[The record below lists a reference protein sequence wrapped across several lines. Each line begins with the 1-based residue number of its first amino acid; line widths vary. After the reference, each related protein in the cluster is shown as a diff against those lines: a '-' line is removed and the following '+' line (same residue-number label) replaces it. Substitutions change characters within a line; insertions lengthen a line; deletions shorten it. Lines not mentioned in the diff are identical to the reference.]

1 MTLAK
6 SIYPSP
12 HIGPR
17 RASKSTLWRNWR
29 QGLFNRD
36 DGRVEKTVR
45 FRWVFDSQARLDR
58 GSVGLCL
65 AADGFAAS
73 DWCGF
78 SLYVKTF
85 RMACFSASLEN
96 HLHEDKTMAT
106 VTGTQ
111 ATLYEVRKGAAW
123 ITLNRPENRN
133 ALSSILV
140 NELYAHLGN
149 ANQDPEVRTIVITGN
164 GPAFCA
170 GADLKSP
177 PGQSIDGGGQAVPYP
192 EVLRAILDSDKPVI
206 AAINGAAFA
215 GGLGL
220 VGAADIVITVDDAQF
235 SFSEVRIGVI
245 PAVIS
250 VVCLPK
256 LGTHHGMKL
265 LLTGERFN
273 GRQAVEYG
281 LVHRSVPKAQLQA
294 AVQEEIDMINLGG
307 PNAVVECKKLVRR
320 VSQLSTQEGFA
331 ETGEWSVR
339 MFKSPEGAEGMAAFR
354 EKRKPNWVKED

>member
-1 MTLAK
+1 MK
-6 SIYPSP
+6 MS
-12 HIGPR
+12 
-17 RASKSTLWRNWR
+17 
-29 QGLFNRD
+29 
-36 DGRVEKTVR
+36 
-45 FRWVFDSQARLDR
+45 
-58 GSVGLCL
+58 
-65 AADGFAAS
+65 
-73 DWCGF
+73 
-78 SLYVKTF
+78 
-85 RMACFSASLEN
+85 
-96 HLHEDKTMAT
+96 
-106 VTGTQ
+106 GTQ

-140 NELYAHLGN
+140 SELYDHLKA
-149 ANQDPEVRTIVITGN
+149 ANDDPAVRCIVITGT

-177 PGQSIDGGGQAVPYP
+177 PGQTIEGGGPAVPYA
-192 EVLRAILDSDKPVI
+192 EVLTTILDSDKPVI
-206 AAINGAAFA
+206 AAVNGAAFA

-220 VGAADIVITVDDAQF
+220 VGAADIVITADDVKF

-265 LLTGERFN
+265 FLTGERFT
-273 GRQAVEYG
+273 GTQAVEMG
-281 LVHRSVPKAQLQA
+281 FAHRAVPLEQLIE

-320 VSQLSTQEGFA
+320 VQELSIEQGFKETSDWSARLFRSEEG
-331 ETGEWSVR
+331 T
-339 MFKSPEGAEGMAAFR
+339 EGITAFR
-354 EKRKPNWVKED
+354 EKRKPSWAQDN

>member
-1 MTLAK
+1 VNK
-6 SIYPSP
+6 NKEI
-12 HIGPR
+12 
-17 RASKSTLWRNWR
+17 
-29 QGLFNRD
+29 
-36 DGRVEKTVR
+36 E
-45 FRWVFDSQARLDR
+45 
-58 GSVGLCL
+58 
-65 AADGFAAS
+65 
-73 DWCGF
+73 
-78 SLYVKTF
+78 
-85 RMACFSASLEN
+85 MA
-96 HLHEDKTMAT
+96 
-106 VTGTQ
+106 GTE
-111 ATLYEVRKGAAW
+111 ATLYEIRKGAAW

-140 NELYAHLGN
+140 SELYDHLGEAN
-149 ANQDPEVRTIVITGN
+149 ADPSVRSIVITGT

-177 PGQSIDGGGQAVPYP
+177 PGSSISGGRKAVPYP
-192 EVLRAILDSDKPVI
+192 DVLTRIMDSEKPVI

-220 VGAADIVITVDDAQF
+220 VGAADIVVTAAEVQF

-265 LLTGERFN
+265 FLTGERFT
-273 GRQAVEYG
+273 GTRAVEMG
-281 LVHRSVPKAQLQA
+281 FAHRAVAAEDLVS

-320 VSQLSTQEGFA
+320 VPQLARAEGFA
-331 ETGEWSVR
+331 ETATWSQR
-339 MFKSPEGAEGMAAFR
+339 MFQSDEGAEGMAAFR
-354 EKRKPNWVKED
+354 EKRKASWIAEE